1 MRSVKRVPKEA
12 KGKINEKGGGNSS
25 CWKTN
30 CSFTITIVNTAK
42 QQQTRLPSWMR
53 QSPITKSS
61 YCVSDILHMMHVVM
75 NNVAPPMGQ
84 TAYYWKWS
92 SKHYRWD
99 VWIPLDMISIEPI
112 ITETL
117 VVADQTSAVSV
128 CRLVYWRSAAPVW
141 EEQSPASLKCD
152 CRAEYQKI
160 TRIWQR
166 AFRRDLTWML
176 PSFYCFHDD
185 RGRSQL
191 WGHWCP
197 DLLAVLLLL
206 IDSFIWLESFIW
218 IFQRVHLARTK
229 V

>member
-1 MRSVKRVPKEA
+1 MRNA
-12 KGKINEKGGGNSS
+12 H
-25 CWKTN
+25 
-30 CSFTITIVNTAK
+30 CS
-42 QQQTRLPSWMR
+42 RLREEM
-53 QSPITKSS
+53 
-61 YCVSDILHMMHVVM
+61 
-75 NNVAPPMGQ
+75 
-84 TAYYWKWS
+84 
-92 SKHYRWD
+92 
-99 VWIPLDMISIEPI
+99 
-112 ITETL
+112 TL
-117 VVADQTSAVSV
+117 VVAHQTSAVSV

-229 V
+229 VENKVNKRTVERKNEWMKE